1 MLISCEFGP
10 GDTKHRSE
18 GRAPFERTLPL
29 PLVCGKFFILAR
41 IMALLTTS
49 FLMVIAI
56 AILIPQSQ
64 STCSFTSKVA
74 YCAHGLFTSDKDL
87 NGRRVGIEYL
97 RLDGNALNLTNNT
110 FDGFKTLRR
119 LYLNSS
125 RLSNVPARAFH
136 HLTFLQMLYLNFNN
150 LLSVPEEVF
159 HNLWNLQELYL
170 WYAGLRYLPK
180 QVFRDLR
187 RLRNLDLSLNDL
199 SDLPEDVFQNLRLL
213 QQLSLGHNRL
223 KNLPK
228 HVFRNLKSLRVI
240 LIQGNRL
247 SDLPGDVFQNLRQLR
262 QLSLQY
268 NRLKYL
274 PKYVFRNLRS
284 LTNLYIKGNRLEH
297 LPKDVFRDLISLRL
311 LDLSNNQP
319 LQGLADNIFGYL
331 KNLQKLYMDGIQ
343 FTSLPEEIFQGPINL
358 IHLSLN
364 YAVRVDVDCEGLC
377 SLNTR
382 PSSNLCF
389 GKSILDYC
397 SLPYCFPSNY
407 SNHSALEATGS
418 GVGRKYNNVTQY
430 RVSWSCPAGEYATNR
445 FTYCSQ
451 TNSTL
456 TGAIDCKAL
465 NCGHDVPAISNGY
478 ITSDDHGLQVTCNT
492 GYEVIGPAKVVCQ
505 GTSHRSPPGR
515 CYDQDECN
523 DETHLCK
530 GNEQCSNAVASYT
543 CHCSRGWTGDAGS
556 CSDIDECIS
565 QHKCNLTTTTC
576 KNTNGSY
583 TCQCREGHIQVFPLA
598 CSDHDE
604 CGTGDD
610 KCHVRSTCINTLGSY
625 MCQCKEG
632 WTGDG
637 RHCSAETGQHNIIGI
652 ASAAACG
659 ALLLVIVVVMI
670 ISRQNWQLSMLRMG
684 YFNVASPRSA
694 APARETP
701 L

>member
-1 MLISCEFGP
+1 
-10 GDTKHRSE
+10 
-18 GRAPFERTLPL
+18 
-29 PLVCGKFFILAR
+29 
-41 IMALLTTS
+41 MALLTPS

-64 STCSFTSKVA
+64 STCKFTSKVA
-74 YCAHGLFTSDKDL
+74 YCANGLFTSDKDL
-87 NGRRVGIEYL
+87 NGSRVGIEYL

-110 FDGFKTLRR
+110 FDGFKTLRH
-119 LYLNSS
+119 LSLNSS

-136 HLTFLQMLYLNFNN
+136 HLTFLQMLNLNVNN

-159 HNLWNLQELYL
+159 HNLRNLKVLSL
-170 WYAGLRYLPK
+170 RFAGLRHLPK

-187 RLRNLDLSLNDL
+187 RLVVLDLSHNSL
-199 SDLPEDVFQNLRLL
+199 SDLPRGVFQNLTLL
-213 QQLSLGHNRL
+213 QQLYLSYNRL

-228 HVFRNLKSLRVI
+228 YVFRNLKI
-240 LIQGNRL
+240 LTYMYVEGNRL
-247 SDLPGDVFQNLRQLR
+247 SDLPGDVFQNLILLQEVF
-262 QLSLQY
+262 LSS

-274 PKYVFRNLRS
+274 PKDIFRNLRS
-284 LTNLYIKGNRLEH
+284 LTTLHIQRNRLEH
-297 LPKDVFRDLISLRL
+297 LPKDVFRGLISLRR
-311 LDLSNNQP
+311 LDLSYNEP

-331 KNLQKLYMDGIQ
+331 KNLKALGMLGIQ

-358 IHLSLN
+358 IHLYLDST
-364 YAVRVDVDCEGLC
+364 VRVDLDCEGLC
-377 SLNTR
+377 SLKTR

-418 GVGRKYNNVTQY
+418 GIGRKYNNVTQY
-430 RVSWSCPAGEYATNR
+430 RASWSCPAGEYATNR
-445 FTYCSQ
+445 FTYCNQ

-465 NCGHDVPAISNGY
+465 NCSDDVPAISNGD
-478 ITSDDHGLQVTCNT
+478 ITSGDHRLQVTCNT
-492 GYEVIGPAKVVCQ
+492 GYKVIGPAKVVCQ
-505 GTSHRSPPGR
+505 GTSYRSPPGR
-515 CYDQDECN
+515 CYDQNECN

-530 GNEQCSNAVASYT
+530 GNNQCHNTVASYT
-543 CHCSRGWTGDAGS
+543 CHCSHGWTGDGGS
-556 CSDIDECIS
+556 CSDIDECTS

-576 KNTNGSY
+576 ENTNGSY

-610 KCHVRSTCINTLGSY
+610 KCHVRSTCVNTQGSY

-637 RHCSAETGQHNIIGI
+637 RYCSAETGLHNIIGI
-652 ASAAACG
+652 ASAAASG

-670 ISRQNWQLSMLRMG
+670 ISRQNWQLSMFRMG
-684 YFNVASPRSA
+684 YFIVASPRSA
-694 APARETP
+694 APAQETP

>member
-1 MLISCEFGP
+1 MEPGGETGETRGWSWRCRGGGSNNDCRRLAGVNWHWTDLLTEAQDKRPDGALTTERDKSSNCLRDSCRIGVLCDNLIIWIVLISCAFGP

-29 PLVCGKFFILAR
+29 PRACGKFFFLAR
-41 IMALLTTS
+41 IMALLTPS

-56 AILIPQSQ
+56 AVLIPQSQ
-64 STCSFTSKVA
+64 STCNFTSKVA

-87 NGRRVGIEYL
+87 NGSRVGIEYL
-97 RLDGNALNLTNNT
+97 RLDGNSLNLTNNT
-110 FDGFKTLRR
+110 FDGFKTLHR

-136 HLTFLQMLYLNFNN
+136 HLTFLQMLYLNVNN

-159 HNLWNLQELYL
+159 HNLWNLKELNL
-170 WYAGLRYLPK
+170 RSAGLRYLPK

-187 RLRNLDLSLNDL
+187 RLLDLDLSYN
-199 SDLPEDVFQNLRLL
+199 S
-213 QQLSLGHNRL
+213 
-223 KNLPK
+223 
-228 HVFRNLKSLRVI
+228 
-240 LIQGNRL
+240 L
-247 SDLPGDVFQNLRQLR
+247 SDLPGDVFQNLRLLR
-262 QLSLQY
+262 RVILHS

-274 PKYVFRNLRS
+274 PKDVFRNLRR
-284 LTNLYIKGNRLEH
+284 LAALHIQRNRLEH
-297 LPKDVFRDLISLRL
+297 LPKDVFRDLISLQF
-311 LDLSNNQP
+311 LDLSYNEP

-331 KNLQKLYMDGIQ
+331 KNLQVLGMYGIQ
-343 FTSLPEEIFQGPINL
+343 FTSLPEDIFQGPINL
-358 IHLSLN
+358 IRLYLD
-364 YAVRVDVDCEGLC
+364 YTVRVDLDCEGLC
-377 SLNTR
+377 SLKTR

-418 GVGRKYNNVTQY
+418 SVGRKYNNVTQY
-430 RVSWSCPAGEYATNR
+430 RASWSCPAGEYATNR
-445 FTYCSQ
+445 FTYCNQ

-456 TGAIDCKAL
+456 TGAIDCKASD
-465 NCGHDVPAISNGY
+465 CSDDVPAISNGH
-478 ITSDDHGLQVTCNT
+478 ITSDHHGLQVTCNT

-505 GTSHRSPPGR
+505 GTSHRSPR
-515 CYDQDECN
+515 
-523 DETHLCK
+523 
-530 GNEQCSNAVASYT
+530 
-543 CHCSRGWTGDAGS
+543 
-556 CSDIDECIS
+556 
-565 QHKCNLTTTTC
+565 
-576 KNTNGSY
+576 SY

-610 KCHVRSTCINTLGSY
+610 KCHVRSTCINTQGSY
-625 MCQCKEG
+625 VCQCKEG

-637 RHCSAETGQHNIIGI
+637 RHCSAETGLHNIIGI
-652 ASAAACG
+652 ASAAASG
-659 ALLLVIVVVMI
+659 AMLLVIVVVMI
-670 ISRQNWQLSMLRMG
+670 ISRQNWQLSMFRMG